1 MNTKQVEELVGISR
15 QNIRYYEKA
24 GLLAPKREEQNSYRD
39 YSEEDVSRLKLIKML
54 RLLNMPLKE
63 IEKIMKGEITIQ
75 EAVSVHQKELL
86 EQQKQ
91 LHASIDICN
100 LLRKEKVQEINID
113 KYLSKMEHMEKHSSV
128 FAKIRDDYKQI
139 MQEEEEKMLVFYTD
153 CRIHTFG
160 DFEKVLKE
168 YAKTLDKKF
177 KVKERGKYPKFYL
190 NDELYQ
196 AVYSFEKPGY
206 RIVCMKMKETKKEE
220 LFLKLAY
227 QKTLIAVYT
236 MFANIKRH
244 AMKSVCNFIISCLLV
259 ILLGIYIGNLSQINT
274 QIEELPDASP
284 VYGTIYNETG
294 SESTHLLIK
303 ESVVEGIRKSAY
315 TDEISETVE
324 LIART
329 NTEKNYQVLAL
340 QDHELDSLQSGQCLA
355 NPNFLKVNGLKVGDK
370 INVSI
375 YCYIA
380 DIMLGGLTEHFMA
393 DVKLEIVGSREMEED
408 LQIPLKDAKKI
419 FIESKNAYYA
429 SSLSFHVKEPK
440 ALNFFKAEMK
450 ELGLLPIQSGVKD
463 TFYGTALGMEDA
475 IFIET
480 STKLEKNKILFQSF
494 LPMILFLLFITEYLV
509 SYLFL
514 QSRRQEF
521 AIMRALGKSKKECRW
536 NLMSEQFA
544 TTFAGIIIG
553 VILCR
558 GMLGLE
564 HQVILWVSVAFI
576 VIAVMGIYGA
586 IRMLGRFSV
595 AAVLARRD

>member
-39 YSEEDVSRLKLIKML
+39 YSAEDVERLKLIKML
-54 RLLNMPLKE
+54 RMLEMPLKE
-63 IEKIMKGEITIQ
+63 IEKIVKEEITIQ

-86 EQQKQ
+86 DQQRQ
-91 LHASIDICN
+91 LQAAIDICN
-100 LLRKEKVQEINID
+100 LLRREKVQEINID
-113 KYLSKMEHMEKHSSV
+113 KYLRKMEYMEKHSNV

-153 CRIHTFG
+153 CKIHTFG

-190 NDELYQ
+190 NDEFYQ
-196 AVYSFEKPGY
+196 AVYSFENPGY
-206 RIVCMKMKETKKEE
+206 RIICMKVKETKKEE

-227 QKTLIAVYT
+227 RKTLVAVYT
-236 MFANIKRH
+236 MFANIRRH
-244 AMKSVCNFIISCLLV
+244 AMKSVCNFIISFLLV
-259 ILLGIYIGNLSQINT
+259 MLLGIYIGNLNQIST
-274 QIEELPDASP
+274 QIEELTDAAP

-294 SESTHLLIK
+294 SETTHLLIK
-303 ESVVEGIRKSAY
+303 ESVVEGIRKSVY
-315 TDEISETVE
+315 TDEITETVE
-324 LIART
+324 LIAKT
-329 NTEKNYQVLAL
+329 NTEENYQILAL
-340 QDHELDSLQSGQCLA
+340 QDHELDSLKSGQCLA
-355 NPNFLKVNGLKVGDK
+355 NPNFLKANGLKVGDE

-380 DIMLGGLTEHFMA
+380 DIILGGLTEHFMA
-393 DVKLEIVGSREMEED
+393 DVQLEIAGSREMEEE

-419 FIESKNAYYA
+419 FAESKNAYYA
-429 SSLSFHVKEPK
+429 SSLSFHMKEPK
-440 ALNFFKAEMK
+440 ALNFFKEEMRA
-450 ELGLLPIQSGVKD
+450 LGLLPIQSGVKD
-463 TFYGTALGMEDA
+463 TFYGTALGIEDA
-475 IFIET
+475 IFIES

-494 LPMILFLLFITEYLV
+494 LPMILVLLFITEYLV

-521 AIMRALGKSKKECRW
+521 AIMWALGKSKKECRS
-536 NLMSEQFA
+536 NLMWEQFA

-553 VILCR
+553 MIFCW
-558 GMLGLE
+558 GILGLN
-564 HQVILWVSVAFI
+564 HQVILWVSAVFML
-576 VIAVMGIYGA
+576 IAVMGIYGA

-595 AAVLARRD
+595 AAVLTRRD